1 MAANLWISTNERR
14 IQTIR
19 KFLVESS
26 FQDSDIK
33 TEIKGILILLD
44 QSLGEIIKLQRDIDA
59 LKAENATLKSKQG

>member
-1 MAANLWISTNERR
+1 MAANLWLSTNERR
-14 IQTIR
+14 IQGIR

-44 QSLGEIIKLQRDIDA
+44 QSLGEIIKLQREVDH
-59 LKAENATLKSKQG
+59 LKTENASLKPK